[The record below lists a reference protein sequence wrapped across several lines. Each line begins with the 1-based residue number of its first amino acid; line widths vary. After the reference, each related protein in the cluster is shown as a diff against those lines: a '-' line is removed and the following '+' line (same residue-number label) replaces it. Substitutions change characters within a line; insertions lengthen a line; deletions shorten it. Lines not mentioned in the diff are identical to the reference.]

1 MWKTTSRD
9 SRFEHEGVCISPAGR
24 RRQSRQFSA
33 PRGSSLR
40 CAKHHTSSKI
50 RGSQRRRLSTHT
62 MTTSLTRTL
71 VFESWRWRKAAVKKR
86 KKQRMLW
93 QRKQKISVTPDHT
106 LQLFLRWLELWWYN
120 AKQSWKSAKR
130 NECFGS
136 QKNKINR
143 FTSDCRPCSFFSV
156 RNLCFNKLR
165 NLDSTQPLS
174 TLYILPASGQA
185 TATAA
190 AAAVHRHPSKSSQGL
205 TLSYPSDK
213 KYKDHLH
220 INM

>member
-1 MWKTTSRD
+1 MSPTRTLHRYTIFYQVYKTPRKRNKQALFMWKTTSRD

-130 NECFGS
+130 NECFGN

-143 FTSDCRPCSFFSV
+143 FIWLYTLQFF
-156 RNLCFNKLR
+156 LR
-165 NLDSTQPLS
+165 SEPML
-174 TLYILPASGQA
+174 
-185 TATAA
+185 
-190 AAAVHRHPSKSSQGL
+190 
-205 TLSYPSDK
+205 
-213 KYKDHLH
+213 
-220 INM
+220 